1 MPGCQTPQVFKEYF
15 ILRME
20 EGLGAE
26 NSTIAGRR
34 EFYAILEERK
44 KMGKVLHKMGGENF
58 TQD

>member
-26 NSTIAGRR
+26 NSTLAGRK
-34 EFYAILEERK
+34 EFYTRLEEREIRTRK
-44 KMGKVLHKMGGENF
+44 
-58 TQD
+58 